1 MNKIF
6 FLLILLLNFS
16 FLSYSQAY
24 EGTIEYN
31 KKKQAAIVIDYAY
44 PAEAVE
50 NAIVQKMERMGY
62 KGKEE
67 KGIFN
72 KDKGFL
78 IYKGAFVTE
87 ISDRSMDYIIKI
99 EQKSRKEKD
108 INSLYL
114 IINKDASNAIST
126 FSSGELSRAKDFL
139 NDLLPDVE
147 AANLELQ
154 IRDQE
159 EIIVKSEKKLRTLR
173 DNQKDM
179 ENKIR
184 KLEDDLKT
192 NDRDQK
198 NTETDIDNQR
208 KALDALKGKRRN

>member
-1 MNKIF
+1 
-6 FLLILLLNFS
+6 
-16 FLSYSQAY
+16 
-24 EGTIEYN
+24 
-31 KKKQAAIVIDYAY
+31 
-44 PAEAVE
+44 
-50 NAIVQKMERMGY
+50 MGY

-99 EQKSRKEKD
+99 EQKSRREKD

-208 KALDALKGKRRN
+208 KALDAIKGKRRN

>member
-99 EQKSRKEKD
+99 EQKSRREKD

>member
-1 MNKIF
+1 
-6 FLLILLLNFS
+6 
-16 FLSYSQAY
+16 
-24 EGTIEYN
+24 
-31 KKKQAAIVIDYAY
+31 
-44 PAEAVE
+44 
-50 NAIVQKMERMGY
+50 
-62 KGKEE
+62 
-67 KGIFN
+67 
-72 KDKGFL
+72 
-78 IYKGAFVTE
+78 
-87 ISDRSMDYIIKI
+87 MDYIIKI
-99 EQKSRKEKD
+99 EQKSRREKD

-179 ENKIR
+179 ENKIS